1 MFSDSL
7 EEAVEIQWRLAPAIV
22 AIVLGLL
29 AIPMS
34 HSAPKEGRGGRALLG
49 ILAYAVYVNVLYMS
63 RNWLLKGDIPIG
75 LGMWWIHVLVLAIA
89 LIWLQLQGRVVG
101 RG

>member
-1 MFSDSL
+1 
-7 EEAVEIQWRLAPAIV
+7 
-22 AIVLGLL
+22 
-29 AIPMS
+29 
-34 HSAPKEGRGGRALLG
+34 
-49 ILAYAVYVNVLYMS
+49 MS